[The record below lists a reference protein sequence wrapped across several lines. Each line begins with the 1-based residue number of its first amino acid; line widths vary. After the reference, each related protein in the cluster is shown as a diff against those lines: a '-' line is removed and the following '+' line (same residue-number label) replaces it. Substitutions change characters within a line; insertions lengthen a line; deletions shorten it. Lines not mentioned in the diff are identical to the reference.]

1 MMDTW
6 APTQAMIDLAECTGT
21 ITVQNDVCVEGLLFE
36 LFKVAE
42 ARFDEQAAA
51 GAGGVYRAWQIAVA
65 RYNAYRDLCRGE
77 VTWH

>member
-1 MMDTW
+1 MNAW
-6 APTQAMIDLAECTGT
+6 APPQALIDAECAAT
-21 ITVQNDVCVEGLLFE
+21 ITVQNDVCVEVLLFE

-42 ARFDEQAAA
+42 ARFDERAAK
-51 GAGGVYRAWQIAVA
+51 GGGNIYRAWRIAVA